1 MHCKLVPTICKIL
14 FLCFGFGFYSSSCRL
29 STYLEMENFFSLH
42 LKEKLE
48 APGYQPSGRLSV
60 QRWIIHTFDLQPRTT
75 TNSSALG
82 AHSARRSAD
91 WTITGHDKVRQ
102 QRSSPISSEV
112 RNRLLRLSYS
122 SHIQNI

>member
-1 MHCKLVPTICKIL
+1 
-14 FLCFGFGFYSSSCRL
+14 
-29 STYLEMENFFSLH
+29 MENFFSLH

-82 AHSARRSAD
+82 AHSAWRSAD
-91 WTITGHDKVRQ
+91 WTITGHDTEG
-102 QRSSPISSEV
+102 SAATFISH
-112 RNRLLRLSYS
+112 LL
-122 SHIQNI
+122 